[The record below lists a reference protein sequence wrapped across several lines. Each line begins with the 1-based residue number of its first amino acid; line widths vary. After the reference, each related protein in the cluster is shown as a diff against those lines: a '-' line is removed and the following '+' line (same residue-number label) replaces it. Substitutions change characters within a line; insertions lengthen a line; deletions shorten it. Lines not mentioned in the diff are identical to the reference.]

1 MMTEE
6 FTASLHNFQVRAMNT
21 GVFVCLVMDDT
32 PAARAGLR
40 FGDQILQIDGVDMAG
55 LSVDKV
61 HTIFKKKNSGDIFDL
76 AVRDRYYIN

>member
-21 GVFVCLVMDDT
+21 GVFVCLVMDGT

-61 HTIFKKKNSGDIFDL
+61 HTIFKKKNSGDTFDL
-76 AVRDRYYIN
+76 AVRDRYY